1 MNNQKQKFVVDLEM
15 LHLAMELAL
24 AAAGR
29 AEVERQFREQYPNLQ
44 LNLRD
49 YNVDIGTIR
58 NLAINVTNFDV
69 EYK

>member
-1 MNNQKQKFVVDLEM
+1 MNDQKQKFVVDTEM
-15 LHLAMELAL
+15 LHLAMELAM

-29 AEVERQFREQYPNLQ
+29 AEVERQFSEQYPNLK
-44 LNLRD
+44 LNLRN

-58 NLAINVTNFDV
+58 NIKVGIPNFDV